1 MLEPSVLAPLVTRTF
16 EQALLSMLD
25 NASAAMAAAMMAVV
39 SLLILYFYYNY
50 LFLCRFGKMQN

>member
-25 NASAAMAAAMMAVV
+25 NASAAMAAMMAVV